1 MTRTLEHLEALGW
14 ALPTKGASGVRYC
27 ASAGESAISYPAAAY
42 EECGAGTAESGFYL
56 AHRADV
62 VVALLTQFGATSVW
76 EIGAGSG
83 NMAVPLTKSGIE
95 VVAVE
100 PLASGA
106 EVSACQG
113 IPSICATL
121 EDLRL
126 PDASL
131 PAVGMFDVL
140 EHLRAPAEL
149 LCEVRRV
156 LEPGGI
162 LIVTVPAGPALW
174 SDLDEALGHFRRY
187 RRETLL
193 RELAPLSF
201 RPLVVEYIYACLAPA
216 AAILR
221 ALPYRMGRRKSQADV
236 LASVRQE
243 LNVPPAVDR
252 GGRLLLSLE
261 TRLSKIVALPFG
273 LSLVG
278 VFRKASQ

>member
-1 MTRTLEHLEALGW
+1 
-14 ALPTKGASGVRYC
+14 
-27 ASAGESAISYPAAAY
+27 
-42 EECGAGTAESGFYL
+42 
-56 AHRADV
+56 
-62 VVALLTQFGATSVW
+62 
-76 EIGAGSG
+76 
-83 NMAVPLTKSGIE
+83 
-95 VVAVE
+95 
-100 PLASGA
+100 
-106 EVSACQG
+106 
-113 IPSICATL
+113 
-121 EDLRL
+121 
-126 PDASL
+126 
-131 PAVGMFDVL
+131 
-140 EHLRAPAEL
+140 
-149 LCEVRRV
+149 VRRV